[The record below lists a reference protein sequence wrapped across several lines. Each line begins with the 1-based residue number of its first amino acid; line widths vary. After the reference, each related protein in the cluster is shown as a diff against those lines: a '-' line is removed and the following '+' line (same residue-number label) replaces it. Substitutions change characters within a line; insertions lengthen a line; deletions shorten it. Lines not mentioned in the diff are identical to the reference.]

1 MICGVILAGGA
12 AQRMGGRDKGRL
24 TLAGQTL
31 YRHVITRA
39 RPQVD
44 DLILSAN
51 GDLVHY
57 ADLGLEVFGDGDF
70 PSMGPLGGVLAAL
83 HAAKSRG
90 ADQVM
95 SFAADTPFFP
105 MNIVTALRGHA
116 ADAAIAY
123 AQDIRGGLHP
133 TFALW
138 HVDVASALA
147 AELRGGGRKMRDVM
161 ARLGGVAV
169 PLDAPP
175 EAFFNINTP
184 ADLEQAAQMIP

>member
-12 AQRMGGRDKGRL
+12 AQRMEGRDKGRL
-24 TLAGQTL
+24 MLAGQTL
-31 YRHVITRA
+31 YSHVITRA

-51 GDLVHY
+51 GDPVRY

-83 HAAKSRG
+83 HAAKARG

-95 SFAADTPFFP
+95 SFAADSPFFP
-105 MNIVTALRGHA
+105 LNLVTALKDLG

-123 AQDIRGGLHP
+123 AQDMRGGLHP

-138 HVDVASALA
+138 QVDVACALE
-147 AELRGGGRKMRDVM
+147 AELRGGARKMRDVM

-169 PLDAPP
+169 PLSAPP
-175 EAFFNINTP
+175 DAFFNINTE